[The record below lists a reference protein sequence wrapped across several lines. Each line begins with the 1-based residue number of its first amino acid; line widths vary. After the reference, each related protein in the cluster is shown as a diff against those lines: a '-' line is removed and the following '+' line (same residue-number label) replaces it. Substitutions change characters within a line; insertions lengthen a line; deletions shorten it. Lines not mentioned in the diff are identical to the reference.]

1 MASIEIRYEDDT
13 LRQGVLRNVHVA
25 AWFDAPTLE
34 QMHEYGR
41 CARGVY
47 ARYQGKSALLNLV
60 VEGVP
65 RFSSEVRQA
74 AAEYTAEG
82 LHQLGAAHV
91 ILVGG
96 LLGASVRGFLGT
108 MLLVGRPPNPA
119 KVFGDLAT
127 AAQWQQKN
135 LAAFERERWRA
146 QEIIDVCNAVIIRD

>member
-1 MASIEIRYEDDT
+1 MASFEIRYEDDT
-13 LRQGVLRNVHVA
+13 LRQAVARNVHVA

-47 ARYQGKSALLNLV
+47 RSYRGKSALLNLV

-65 RFSSEVRQA
+65 RFSSEVRKA
-74 AAEYTAEG
+74 AADYTAEG

-119 KVFGDLAT
+119 KVFGDLPS
-127 AAQWQQKN
+127 AAAWQAKN
-135 LAAFERERWRA
+135 LAPFEEEPWTA
-146 QEIIDVCNAVIIRD
+146 QEIVTICESLIARE